1 MLGMELKTSKVQ
13 FLSFISVT
21 WRMKDVNAKKK
32 ERKLIWVKSIK
43 NNFDQN

>member
-32 ERKLIWVKSIK
+32 EKKKTHLGQINKK
-43 NNFDQN
+43 